1 MKKQR
6 VKKPAAQP
14 ITNKEKGRH
23 LKHKAAPKQQDAYI
37 HNYLL
42 EDHPEL
48 LSGRVHHLKHKAA
61 PKQQDA
67 YIHNYLLEEQPE
79 LASS

>member
-6 VKKPAAQP
+6 VRKPAAQP
-14 ITNKEKGRH
+14 ITGRKKGRH
-23 LKHKAAPKQQDAYI
+23 LKHKVAPRQQDACI

-42 EDHPEL
+42 EAHPEL
-48 LSGRVHHLKHKAA
+48 LSGRVLHLKHKAA

-79 LASS
+79 LSSS